1 MCIVIRITSFSHGG
15 QTPAMSSFLQVFTM
29 GLEGSIPSVG
39 SGKLKTR
46 KKNNVG
52 TQIRKY
58 QTAR

>member
-1 MCIVIRITSFSHGG
+1 
-15 QTPAMSSFLQVFTM
+15 M